1 MEASFVKFFLQILEG
16 ISFPHVSIVFRF
28 KSQPSP
34 DRIQDQTFFRM
45 WNGNIERAI
54 KRLFDIVTDPR
65 LGGRGYGTK
74 LISGLPG
81 WALENGG
88 RHAYLQVVEAN
99 EPARHICARLGFDEA
114 YRYWYRVP
122 SSP

>member
-1 MEASFVKFFLQILEG
+1 MIPLRIEEAALSSWPALRRELYDGWLASLVD
-16 ISFPHVSIVFRF
+16 S
-28 KSQPSP
+28 
-34 DRIQDQTFFRM
+34 DRPVACGVGVIADGYF
-45 WNGNIERAI
+45 A
-54 KRLFDIVTDPR
+54 LFDIVTDPKLR
-65 LGGRGYGTK
+65 GRGYGTK